1 MVRLLAAPEGRL
13 VADPHVLFALRR
25 MYGELLGRAGSDA
38 DVAHVAA
45 VLLLFN
51 PDEDAAAIAPIR
63 PYVIRSGKSPRGA
76 VWMRGALDVLRT
88 ANAPLTASELA
99 ALVIA
104 ARGIPYSRALHR
116 NATASLLT
124 GLKAK
129 PGVVCHHGRP
139 RRWGLR

>member
-1 MVRLLAAPEGRL
+1 
-13 VADPHVLFALRR
+13 
-25 MYGELLGRAGSDA
+25 MYGELLGRGGTAA

-51 PDEDAAAIAPIR
+51 PDEDVAAIAPIR

-88 ANAPLTASELA
+88 ANAPLAASELA
-99 ALVIA
+99 ERVIA
-104 ARGIPYSRALHR
+104 ARGLPYSRALHR
-116 NATASLLT
+116 GAASSIRT

-129 PGVVCHHGRP
+129 SGVVCHHGRP
-139 RRWGLR
+139 SRWSLG